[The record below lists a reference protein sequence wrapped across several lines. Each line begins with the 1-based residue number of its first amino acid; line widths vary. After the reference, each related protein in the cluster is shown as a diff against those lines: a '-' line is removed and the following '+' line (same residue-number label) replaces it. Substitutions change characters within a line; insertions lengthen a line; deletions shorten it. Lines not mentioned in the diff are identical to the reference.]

1 MPSSSQNSRYIA
13 CTMSAGIPNVR
24 QMKNKKEIPQADDVN
39 KISEF
44 PLGVSKTLS
53 SSENLV

>member
-1 MPSSSQNSRYIA
+1 
-13 CTMSAGIPNVR
+13 MSAGIPNVR